1 MKNLKLILFI
11 FAIAFSFTSC
21 ELNDEST
28 IDGHDLTTG
37 SKIVGWGST
46 AISESYFEDLGTI
59 DKNYPIDVLGGG
71 DGSPTSSD
79 IAISISVNTAETTA
93 VNNEYTLS
101 VTSAT
106 IPAGQTYGNM
116 PIGINTGN
124 FSSSEPTKLVL
135 DITTSVDGVVVSDL
149 AKQLVVNFV
158 GCQSE
163 IGMHTYAVTT
173 VRNDGATI
181 NRGVEVIITDGIN
194 SFWSKSVG
202 IWADNTFLN
211 GSTAAGRGIKF
222 TDICGTLTIPKHSL
236 GDHYSNSV
244 EGLSTATVDENGNF
258 ELKYTISFDAG
269 DRNFTTTYTKQ

>member
-1 MKNLKLILFI
+1 MKNLKLILFV
-11 FAIAFSFTSC
+11 FAIALSFTSC

-79 IAISISVNTAETTA
+79 IAVSISVNMAETTA
-93 VNNEYTLS
+93 VNGEYTLN
-101 VTSAT
+101 VTNAT

-124 FSSSEPTKLVL
+124 FSPSEPTKLVL
-135 DITTSVDGVVVSDL
+135 DITTSVDGVIVSDL
-149 AKQLVVNFV
+149 AKQLTVNFV

-163 IGMHTYAVTT
+163 IANFSYMVTT
-173 VRNDGATI
+173 VRNDGATYGPVLQ
-181 NRGVEVIITDGIN
+181 NVVMETVNNFLTH
-194 SFWSKSVG
+194 SVG
-202 IWADNTFLN
+202 TWSPPLN
-211 GSTAAGRGIKF
+211 PGHGIRF
-222 TDICGTLTIPKHSL
+222 GDICGTLTIPDQAL
-236 GDHYSNSV
+236 ADMYSNDV
-244 EGLSTATVDENGNF
+244 KGLSTATVDENGNF
-258 ELKYTISFDAG
+258 VLKYSIGFSAG
-269 DRNFTTTYTKQ
+269 DRTYTATYTKQ